1 VSNAEKV
8 ARAAFPFVV
17 MPPRG
22 WTDGERQ
29 AYEDGGRWTEGQEAA
44 RKVRS
49 TDLAT
54 AAIDALA
61 DVGGIGGVLL
71 LHERI
76 AYHSETNYEGQ
87 RVAWVSCGCGWVGEP
102 RIADNIPLRH
112 KEVADHQAAA
122 VVAWM
127 KDRV

>member
-1 VSNAEKV
+1 VSNQEKV
-8 ARAAFPFVV
+8 ARAAQRHPDCESEEGLNRWHCTGCGEVV
-17 MPPRG
+17 ATGSKHRA
-22 WTDGERQ
+22 RAAFHKHQ
-29 AYEDGGRWTEGQEAA
+29 AA
-44 RKVRS
+44 
-49 TDLAT
+49 

-61 DVGGIGGVLL
+61 DVDGIAGVLL

-127 KDRV
+127 KDRA